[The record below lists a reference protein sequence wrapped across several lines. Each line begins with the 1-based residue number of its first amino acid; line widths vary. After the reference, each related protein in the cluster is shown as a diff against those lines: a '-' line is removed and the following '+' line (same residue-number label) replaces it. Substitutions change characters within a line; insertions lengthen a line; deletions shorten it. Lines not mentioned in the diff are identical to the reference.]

1 MIIHDYDAD
10 TQSVVNPEAFFGK
23 KKKLVDKWEQWANT
37 HHVFPKGKGGRDT
50 RLTE

>member
-1 MIIHDYDAD
+1 MGWFAG
-10 TQSVVNPEAFFGK
+10 TPPFFP
-23 KKKLVDKWEQWANT
+23 LRRKWEQWANT